1 MSAPEVFFDGK
12 VTLHA
17 GDCLDVLDTL
27 DDNSIDG
34 CVTDPP
40 YHFESIHK
48 RFGKEG
54 SAPAQ
59 GRIYQ
64 GALAGFTGE
73 QWEGGGLAF
82 DPETWRKVLRVLKP
96 GAHLVASTASTKV
109 GPLQNALTLAGFETR
124 DTILNMIDA
133 DERVIEFMET
143 LSDAQRVAFLKCAE
157 TSDIGGLLAWVYG
170 TGFPKGKPLAKF
182 MDRHYLGDY
191 LDDDEIKRGA
201 VSHSAAFYEE
211 RDVALKPAFE
221 PILLVRKP
229 LDGTFAENLAK
240 WGTGSLSIDACRVL
254 ENGNYPSNVV
264 LDGSARVAGAFPSA
278 DDESAARF
286 FYSAKAGADDR
297 VGSKHPTVK
306 PVNLPQ
312 YLTRLITSPGQTVL
326 DPFAGTGTTGEA
338 AFREGRRAV
347 LIELGDKWRADIR
360 RRMALCLAG
369 PEERKRES
377 IKAKVGDVPFEA
389 GSLFGSLNA

>member
-1 MSAPEVFFDGK
+1 MVENFLGGK
-12 VTLHA
+12 IELHA
-17 GDCLDVLDTL
+17 GDCLAVLDTL
-27 DDNSIDG
+27 PENSIDA

-59 GRIYQ
+59 GRMYQ
-64 GALAGFTGE
+64 GAMSGFTGE

-82 DPETWRKVLRVLKP
+82 DPATWAKVLRVLKP

-109 GPLQNALTLAGFETR
+109 GRLQTAIEAAGFETR
-124 DTILNMIDA
+124 DTILSVIDNN
-133 DERVIEFMET
+133 ERVCEFMAT

-157 TSDIGGLLAWVYG
+157 GADVGGLLAWVYG
-170 TGFPKGKPLAKF
+170 TGFPKGKPLGKF
-182 MDRHYLGDY
+182 IDRHYLGDD
-191 LDDDEIKRGA
+191 LDDDEIRRGP
-201 VSHSAAFYEE
+201 VTHSAAFFDQ

-221 PILLVRKP
+221 PLVLARKP
-229 LDGTFAENLAK
+229 LDGTFAENLAR
-240 WGTGSLSIDACRVL
+240 WGTGSLDIEGCRSAS
-254 ENGNYPSNVV
+254 GNYPANVV
-264 LDGSARVAGAFPSA
+264 LDGSRAVRDAFPVDADGKSA
-278 DDESAARF
+278 SRF
-286 FYSAKAGADDR
+286 FWSGKADADDR

-306 PVNLPQ
+306 PIGLQQ
-312 YLTRLITSPGQTVL
+312 YLVRLLTTPGQLVL

-347 LIELGDKWRADIR
+347 LIELGETWREDIR

-369 PEERKRES
+369 PEERRRES
-377 IKAKVGDVPFEA
+377 IKAKLPDAPFEA
-389 GSLFGSLNA
+389 DSLFGALNS